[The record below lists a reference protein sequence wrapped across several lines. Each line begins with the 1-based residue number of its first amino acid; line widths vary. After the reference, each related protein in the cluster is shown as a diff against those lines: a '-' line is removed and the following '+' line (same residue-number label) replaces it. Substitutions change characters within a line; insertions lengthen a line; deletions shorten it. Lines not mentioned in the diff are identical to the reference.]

1 MLLSDSRPTQ
11 EGLIISSTST
21 VSFVR
26 EVLRAGADYALAG
39 RINQDPLEA
48 YFDNKKEKTTDVI
61 HLRLDHLVI
70 TQEYILAKAASQDQM
85 LHCIN
90 CNPEFILL
98 LRVLCLA
105 NVTLYK
111 LIIQYYAR

>member
-26 EVLRAGADYALAG
+26 EVLRTGADYGLAG

-48 YFDNKKEKTTDVI
+48 YFG
-61 HLRLDHLVI
+61 
-70 TQEYILAKAASQDQM
+70 
-85 LHCIN
+85 
-90 CNPEFILL
+90 
-98 LRVLCLA
+98 
-105 NVTLYK
+105 
-111 LIIQYYAR
+111 